1 MLYGMAKKR
10 VTVTVDE
17 HVLQVAAQAVRDG
30 DADSVSSWISEAM
43 VDRRAKELRLAALGD
58 MIADYEAEHGVIT
71 AGEIERQQQV
81 DRDAAAL
88 VRLSQSTSS

>member
-1 MLYGMAKKR
+1 MAKKR

-17 HVLQVAAQAVRDG
+17 QVLQIAAQAVRDG
-30 DADSVSSWISEAM
+30 DADSVSSWINDAM
-43 VDRRAKELRLAALGD
+43 IDRRAKQQRLAELGN

-71 AGEIERQQQV
+71 ADEIERQQQV